1 MKVTDIAVDKEQLE
15 ELESLLSRQENYFTS
30 KYRRHLIKKCG
41 ADICSICGNIASKQ
55 VSYDVSDNEQKASRI
70 ERYCDKCFK
79 QMQREEQTTLLQAT
93 NGIDRTIAVRVHKKR
108 INSE

>member
-30 KYRRHLIKKCG
+30 KYRRHLIKKYGGSLCTVC
-41 ADICSICGNIASKQ
+41 DNIATKQ
-55 VSYDVSDNEQKASRI
+55 VSYDVSDNEQKAQKI
-70 ERYCDKCFK
+70 EKYCDKCFV
-79 QMQREEQTTLLQAT
+79 QILREEQTTLVQAT
-93 NGIDRTIAVRVHKKR
+93 NGIDRTIAIKVHKKR